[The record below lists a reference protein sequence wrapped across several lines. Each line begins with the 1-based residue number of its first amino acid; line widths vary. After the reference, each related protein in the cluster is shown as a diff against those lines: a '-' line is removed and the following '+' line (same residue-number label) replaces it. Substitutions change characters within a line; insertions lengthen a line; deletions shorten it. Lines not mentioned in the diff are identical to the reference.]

1 MHSIQM
7 VDLVSQHQKIRT
19 EIDAAI
25 GNIIDKA
32 WFIKGGPVRDF
43 EEQLSQYL
51 GVNKVVGCA
60 NGTDA
65 LQAAFMAL
73 ELPKGAEVI
82 VPDFTFIATAEVLA
96 LLDLTPVFVD
106 VEAETFNMDP
116 VKVERA
122 ITDKTK
128 AIVPVHMFGLP
139 CNMEAIMNLAEKHD
153 LYVVED
159 AAQAMGSEYTFS
171 DGTTKKSGAIGHIGC
186 TSFFP
191 SKNLSC
197 MGDGGAVFTNDEVL
211 GKRIEQMCN
220 HGMQDAYSYKYV
232 GINSRLDALQA
243 SVLSVKLPRL
253 DEYNAARKKAA
264 EAYTAALS
272 GIEQIE
278 LPVESESSKHVYHQ
292 YTLKIKDGS
301 RNDLEAHLKSKGI
314 PTKIYY
320 PIPFHAHA
328 PYNHFP
334 FDEEQLE
341 NSLWLC
347 DHVLSLPMHTEISA
361 EQMAYITNSVI
372 DFYQNN

>member
-1 MHSIQM
+1 MNNIQM

-51 GVNKVVGCA
+51 NVKKVVGCA

-73 ELPKGAEVI
+73 ELPKGSEVI

-96 LLDLTPVFVD
+96 LLDLVPVFVD
-106 VEAETFNMDP
+106 VEADTFNLDP
-116 VKVERA
+116 VKTEQA
-122 ITDKTK
+122 ITDKTR

-139 CNMEAIMNLAEKHD
+139 CNMDAFMDLAKKHNL
-153 LYVVED
+153 YIVED
-159 AAQAMGSEYTFS
+159 AAQAMGSEYTFA
-171 DGTTKKSGAIGHIGC
+171 DGTTKKSGSIGHIGC

-197 MGDGGAVFTNDEVL
+197 MGDGGAIFTNDEVL

-220 HGMQDAYSYKYV
+220 HGMHDAYSYKYV

-243 SVLSVKLPRL
+243 AVLSIKLPKL
-253 DEYNAARKKAA
+253 DEYNAARKQAA
-264 EAYTAALS
+264 SDYTDALQ
-272 GIEQIE
+272 GVEQLD
-278 LPVESESSKHVYHQ
+278 LPVENSSSKHVYHQ
-292 YTLKIKDGS
+292 YTLRVKDGT
-301 RNDLEAHLKSKGI
+301 RDALEAHLKSKGI

-328 PYNHFP
+328 PYNDFP
-334 FDEEQLE
+334 FNEEALE
-341 NSLWLC
+341 TSLWLC
-347 DHVLSLPMHTEISA
+347 DHVLSLPMHTELSA
-361 EQMAYITNSVI
+361 EQKKYITDSVI
-372 DFYQNN
+372 DFYQNK